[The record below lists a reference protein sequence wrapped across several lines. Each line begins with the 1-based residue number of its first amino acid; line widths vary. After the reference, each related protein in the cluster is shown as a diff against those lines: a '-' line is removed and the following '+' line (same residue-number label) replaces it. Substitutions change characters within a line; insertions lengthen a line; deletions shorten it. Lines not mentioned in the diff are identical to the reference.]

1 MKPIENQFEKFRIFK
16 DEFTR
21 FMLKYKFAL
30 REVETKVEILSE
42 EFQFLHNYNPIEH
55 TKSRVKSIESI
66 FNKQLRKGGDFSP
79 ESITENIKDIAGI
92 RITCSFKKDIY
103 NISESLKSQQ
113 DLKVLSVKDYIK
125 NPKENGY
132 RSLHVLVEVPV
143 FMSDRVEHVPVEI
156 QLRTIAMDFW
166 ASLEHKIF
174 YKYDQEVP
182 AHLLDELK
190 AAADSAS
197 ELDEKMEYLHR
208 KIGEIKETQDQSVE
222 DELQHLLQSNESFP
236 IQKMLL
242 NFIDE
247 NKK

>member
-1 MKPIENQFEKFRIFK
+1 MNPLDNQLEKLKSFK
-16 DEFTR
+16 EEFTR

-66 FNKQLRKGGDFSP
+66 FNKQIRKNGNFTP

-103 NISESLKSQQ
+103 KISESLKNQQ
-113 DLKVLSVKDYIK
+113 DLKILSVKDYIE

-182 AHLLDELK
+182 AHLLKELK
-190 AAADSAS
+190 DAADSAS
-197 ELDEKMEYLHR
+197 RLDEKMEYLHHT
-208 KIGEIKETQDQSVE
+208 IGEIKESQDMTVE
-222 DELQHLLQSNESFP
+222 DELTQLLRTYDAYP
-236 IQKMLL
+236 IQKLLL
-242 NFIDE
+242 NFIEQNDE
-247 NKK
+247 